1 MRNAV
6 IKADKA
12 VAGRFFENWS
22 KKEYTG
28 IKPGLGRIRSF
39 FSVAGIDPSSLKI
52 IHVAGTNGKG
62 SVAAY
67 LSWILRAAGLKVG
80 LYTSPHLIRVEE
92 RINFDGKPI
101 PRKELFGLYARY
113 RRAAESSGLT
123 FFETMTAL
131 AAVYFARR
139 RADVAVMEVGVGGT
153 YDATNVFDDKAATV
167 ITGVSRDHEDLF
179 GKNLADVISED
190 LGIVRKGAGLVVGDL
205 NAGLFRL
212 ASLAARRTDCEI
224 YKFGADFKA
233 LNCRADW
240 RRRRQIFDYKEKA
253 LRIDGLEIGIMGGY
267 QIQNAAVAVKAAL
280 LASRVF
286 GSVDEVSIRKGLSS
300 ARWPARFDIRNFR
313 GKTVIVDGAHND
325 DAMRR
330 FVSEYLKSPLV
341 KERRTIFVFGAL
353 RDKDYSAMSRSV
365 VRAADE
371 IVIPQLSGPRALP
384 SGRLV
389 NLLKKLT
396 SVPVRALSDG
406 GLKKLLSQKT
416 PDCLN
421 VIVAGSLYLAGEALG
436 IIEGKR
442 RAG

>member
-1 MRNAV
+1 MRNTV
-6 IKADKA
+6 IKADMSA
-12 VAGRFFENWS
+12 AGRFFEDWS

-67 LSWILRAAGLKVG
+67 LSAILRAAGLKVG

-92 RINFDGKPI
+92 RINFDGRAI
-101 PRKELFGLYARY
+101 TRKKLYGLYARY

-131 AAVYFARR
+131 AAIYFSQCL
-139 RADVAVMEVGVGGT
+139 ADVAVMEVGVGGT

-179 GKNLADVISED
+179 GKDLADVIAED
-190 LGIVRKGAGLVVGDL
+190 LGIVRKGIGLVVGDL
-205 NAGLFRL
+205 SAGLFRL
-212 ASLAARRTDCEI
+212 ASSAARRTGCGI

-233 LNCRADW
+233 MNCRADW

-253 LRIDGLEIGIMGGY
+253 LRINGLEIALMGGY
-267 QIQNAAVAVKAAL
+267 QAQNAAAAVKAAIV
-280 LASRVF
+280 ASRVF
-286 GSVDEVSIRKGLSS
+286 GSIVEVSIRKGLSA
-300 ARWPARFDIRNFR
+300 ARWTGRFDIRNFR

-330 FVSEYLKSPLV
+330 FVSEYLKSPLA
-341 KERRTIFVFGAL
+341 KRRTIFVFGAL
-353 RDKDYSAMSRSV
+353 RDKDYSAMARSV

-371 IVIPQLSGPRALP
+371 IAVPQLSVPRALP
-384 SGRLV
+384 AVALV
-389 NLLKKLT
+389 NVLKKIT
-396 SVPVRALSDG
+396 SVPVRTLPSG

-416 PDCLN
+416 SARLN
-421 VIVAGSLYLAGEALG
+421 IIVAGSLYLAGEALG
-436 IIEGKR
+436 IIGGKR
-442 RAG
+442 REQ